1 METLDIVIG
10 VFCTA
15 LGGVLGYVA
24 FLKGTKKD
32 SKDEG
37 KQDGTILTELGYI
50 KGGVDDIKRKQEKQ
64 DEQYIGMSERVARV
78 EESAKSAH
86 HRIDRLE
93 GREE

>member
-10 VFCTA
+10 VFCTV

-24 FLKGTKKD
+24 FLRGTKKD

-64 DEQYIGMSERVARV
+64 DEQYLGMSERVARV

>member
-10 VFCTA
+10 VFCTV

-64 DEQYIGMSERVARV
+64 DEQYLGMSERVARV

>member
-64 DEQYIGMSERVARV
+64 DEQYLGMSERVARV

>member
-64 DEQYIGMSERVARV
+64 DEQHLGMSERVARV

>member
-10 VFCTA
+10 VFCTV

-37 KQDGTILTELGYI
+37 KRDGTILTELGYI

-64 DEQYIGMSERVARV
+64 DEQYLGMSERVARV

>member
-10 VFCTA
+10 VFCTV

-32 SKDEG
+32 SEDEG

-64 DEQYIGMSERVARV
+64 DEQYLGMSERVARV